1 MFRPLKAALTTVV
14 VVGAAVAGI
23 GAAPASATSHSAV
36 SAPQAKAPAAVTVDF
51 AGTVSLSN
59 CSGSLIKLPT
69 SVSTDPALVMTNGH
83 CLSTGFLNPGQ
94 VLVNSSSSRTFGLLN
109 SSGTRIGTLQA
120 TKVAY
125 ATMTDTDV
133 TLYQL
138 SSTYAAIQSAY
149 GISALELSA
158 THPTQGAAI
167 KVVSGYWKKIY
178 SCNIDGFVY
187 RLKEGDW
194 TWKDSI
200 RYTPSC
206 NTIGGTS
213 GSPIEDPSGKLIGI
227 NNTGNEDG
235 EHCTVNNPCEVDQN
249 GTTTVHKGTNYGEET
264 YLLAGCM
271 TGSTVDLTKAGC
283 ALPKP

>member
-1 MFRPLKAALTTVV
+1 MRNPRRMSRLGTLIGALLVSTALT
-14 VVGAAVAGI
+14 
-23 GAAPASATSHSAV
+23 
-36 SAPQAKAPAAVTVDF
+36 APAATAAPSAIDF
-51 AGTVSLSN
+51 SGTVALSN
-59 CSGSLIKLPT
+59 CSGSLVKLAGAPT
-69 SVSTDPALVMTNGH
+69 SGAALVLTNGH
-83 CLSTGFLNPGQ
+83 CYEGGFLNPGQ
-94 VLVNSSSSRTFGLLN
+94 VLVNKSSSRSFTLL
-109 SSGTRIGTLQA
+109 SPSGGNLGTLRA

-125 ATMTDTDV
+125 ATMTDTDM

-138 SSTYAAIQSAY
+138 NTTYDAIKSRYNISPLEISSA
-149 GISALELSA
+149 
-158 THPTQGAAI
+158 HPTAGTAI

-187 RLKEGDW
+187 RLKESDW

-200 RYTPSC
+200 RYTSTC

-227 NNTGNEDG
+227 NNTGNENG
-235 EHCTVNNPCEVDQN
+235 EQCTLDNPCEVDQN
-249 GTTTVHKGTNYGEET
+249 GNVTVHEGTNYGEET

-271 TGSTVDLTKAGC
+271 TGSTVNLNLAGC